1 MPETRSLSNASDPCS
16 CAIALLFVAAG
27 CAAAVV
33 EPLSAS
39 HNLVS
44 NVGGLV
50 LFAAIL
56 LMSATGWVNSG
67 EQFLELTKRLPA
79 DVLVVEGWI
88 GREGIRAA
96 VAEFQGSGYHYIVAS
111 GGLTSGR
118 WEDEPASYAK
128 MAADEMIRLG
138 IPREKIVVAT
148 AGYTE
153 KQRTFESAV
162 AVWRVLRSA
171 GILLKAVNIFTFG
184 PHARRSGVVFAKVF
198 SPAVNVGI
206 IAWTPAEYRTE
217 PWWRSSERSR
227 DLLQETVGFLYEF
240 LLNSG
245 RATNSPVA
253 GVLALRA
260 PIPRVFRLVDIA

>member
-1 MPETRSLSNASDPCS
+1 M
-16 CAIALLFVAAG
+16 
-27 CAAAVV
+27 
-33 EPLSAS
+33 
-39 HNLVS
+39 S

-50 LFAAIL
+50 LFRGGLVNVGYGMGEFWRAI
-56 LMSATGWVNSG
+56 SRVDQTIAGGRSSGWG
-67 EQFLELTKRLPA
+67 LDWP
-79 DVLVVEGWI
+79 G
-88 GREGIRAA
+88 GIRAA
-96 VAEFQGSGYHYIVAS
+96 VAEFEGSGYHYIVAS

-171 GILLKAVNIFTFG
+171 GILHKAVNIFTFG